1 LPVKKNDRTIL
12 GMATL
17 RALGAALRVSLVRT
31 ACVVAPARVERLLLD
46 RFFTPARRPLA
57 QTPDVL
63 GEEWSI
69 ISGRESVSVYTA
81 GTGPRVL
88 LVHGWE
94 GDATDFS
101 SMSASLQS
109 MGYGVVTFDQPAHG
123 KSTGRQTTLPAMSR
137 AVLDVA
143 RAAGPFVAA
152 VGHSLGGSATLLA
165 LRDGLPARCAVLI
178 APPYDARHFVNLFG
192 KHIGLTKARIAGA
205 IARIERTIGAVG
217 GRETDRA
224 AGGLRVPGLVMH
236 DRADRSVPFLHGVAV
251 AAAWPGARF
260 VPLEGLGHRR
270 VLDAEAVHQEVLSF
284 IQQSIAGQPSA
295 PNHARRF
302 YTVRETSL

>member
-1 LPVKKNDRTIL
+1 MP
-12 GMATL
+12 TL
-17 RALGAALRVSLVRT
+17 SALRTVLRRLFIRV
-31 ACVVAPARVERLLLD
+31 ACVVAPSRVERLLLD
-46 RFFTPARRPLA
+46 HFFTPARRPS
-57 QTPDVL
+57 TTVPDAL

-69 ISGRESVSVYTA
+69 ISGGEEIAVYSA

-94 GDATDFS
+94 GSAGDFA
-101 SMSASLQS
+101 MMAASLRE
-109 MGYGVVTFDQPAHG
+109 MGYGVVSFDHPAHG
-123 KSTGRQTTLPAMSR
+123 KSSGRRTTLPAMAR

-143 RAAGPFVAA
+143 RASGPFVA
-152 VGHSLGGSATLLA
+152 VIGHSLGGSATLLA
-165 LRDGLPARCAVLI
+165 LRDGLPARSAVLI

-205 IARIERTIGAVG
+205 IARLERHVDAVG

-224 AGGLRVPGLVMH
+224 AVRIRVPGLVLH
-236 DRADRSVPFLHGVAV
+236 DRGDRSVPFLHGVAV

-270 VLDAEAVHQEVLSF
+270 VLDAEAVHEEVLSF
-284 IQQSIAGQPSA
+284 IQQSIADPR
-295 PNHARRF
+295 PPLPHRTRRF
-302 YTVRETSL
+302 LSAQETSL

>member
-1 LPVKKNDRTIL
+1 
-12 GMATL
+12 MATVHAL
-17 RALGAALRVSLVRT
+17 RAVLRHLFIRV
-31 ACVVAPARVERLLLD
+31 ACVVAPSRVERLLLD
-46 RFFTPARRPLA
+46 RFFTPERRPG
-57 QTPDVL
+57 TTIPDGL

-69 ISGRESVSVYTA
+69 VSGGEGITVYSA

-94 GDATDFS
+94 GNAGDFAR
-101 SMSASLQS
+101 MAASLRA
-109 MGYGVVTFDQPAHG
+109 MGYGVVSFDHPAHG
-123 KSTGRQTTLPAMSR
+123 KSSGRRTTLPAMAR

-143 RAAGPFVAA
+143 RASGPFVA
-152 VGHSLGGSATLLA
+152 VIGHSLGGSAALLA
-165 LRDGLPARCAVLI
+165 LRDGLPARSAVLI

-205 IARIERTIGAVG
+205 IARLERQVDAVG

-224 AGGLRVPGLVMH
+224 AARIRVPGLVLH
-236 DRADRSVPFLHGVAV
+236 DRGDRSVPFLHGVAV

-284 IQQSIAGQPSA
+284 IQQSIADPRPPL
-295 PNHARRF
+295 PNRTRRF
-302 YTVRETSL
+302 FSAQETSL